1 MTVTKLNYMK
11 VKLAPEL
18 FVKIPI
24 KKFKNIP
31 ENVYSLH
38 FRAQTDRQTDRQT
51 WVGSLFY
58 FVNLLKLFLWPQ
70 CTTHRDYS
78 LSQPPI

>member
-18 FVKIPI
+18 SVKIPI
-24 KKFKNIP
+24 KNFKNIP

-38 FRAQTDRQTDRQT
+38 FRAQTDRQTG
-51 WVGSLFY
+51 VGSLFY

>member
-38 FRAQTDRQTDRQT
+38 FRAQTDRQTDRGWKSVLLRKSPKT
-51 WVGSLFY
+51 ISLAS
-58 FVNLLKLFLWPQ
+58 VHN
-70 CTTHRDYS
+70 
-78 LSQPPI
+78 SQRL